1 MFIADYGSVRWGNP
15 DHTTYLVYIKQ
26 ENDPEFFECIIGKDD
41 PCQEFADMY
50 EKIVNGD
57 YGDIG
62 AYQEPEPLPV
72 APVGAVIY
80 GPNDVIVG
88 GDPPETET
96 VVDSGTQAP
105 VTRFELWRVKRAL
118 RDIPA
123 TSSFKAYISYSGIV
137 VNDEEGREITVDNL
151 SGLDQVNFAI
161 RSTNNVSLKDFWRD
175 GIYVYDN
182 SPNYKAFASILE
194 LTPQQVIE
202 LQDRV
207 TSYVV

>member
-1 MFIADYGSVRWGNP
+1 MFIVEPFTVRWGNP
-15 DHTTYLVYIKQ
+15 DHTAYLAHIKQ
-26 ENDPEFFECIIGKDD
+26 ENDPDFFECIISKND
-41 PCQEFADMY
+41 PCQEFADIY

-62 AYQEPEPLPV
+62 AYQEPEPMPV
-72 APVGAVIY
+72 APVVSVVY
-80 GPNDVIVG
+80 GPDEAIVG
-88 GDPPETET
+88 GDLPETET
-96 VVDSGTQAP
+96 VDLVTQTP
-105 VTRFELWRVKRAL
+105 VLRFELWRVKRAL

-151 SGLDQVNFAI
+151 SGLDQVSFAI

-175 GIYVYDN
+175 GIYVYDS

-202 LQDRV
+202 LQNRV

>member
-1 MFIADYGSVRWGNP
+1 MFIVEPFTVSWGDP
-15 DHTTYLVYIKQ
+15 EHTTYLAHIKQ
-26 ENDPEFFECIIGKDD
+26 ENDPGFFECVITKDD
-41 PCQEFADMY
+41 PCQEFADIY

-62 AYQEPEPLPV
+62 AYQEPEPMPV
-72 APVGAVIY
+72 APAVSVIY
-80 GPNDVIVG
+80 GPDDVIVG
-88 GDPPETET
+88 GDP
-96 VVDSGTQAP
+96 SGAEPDP
-105 VTRFELWRVKRAL
+105 VAQTPVMRFELWRVKRAL

-123 TSSFKAYISYSGIV
+123 TSSFKAYVGYSGII
-137 VNDEEGREITVDNL
+137 VNDEEGRAITVDNL

-207 TSYVV
+207 NSYVV